1 MSWVT
6 VGLTIGAKV
15 GGALMAGRQ
24 ADKNKKLVEEAKAA
38 AEAIYKDK
46 LRDLGQKQRLQEE
59 ATELQYTAGM
69 GELGVGAQAQSI
81 DVKDFTTGVEQKS
94 NLVTSAI
101 QHNVDKQTKDLW
113 TKYKTGTQM
122 QMDQKSLADAQAA
135 FDYRTGSKSAEEAYE
150 TEIASYDNIPTTY
163 LEGVGQSLFG

>member
-1 MSWVT
+1 MSI
-6 VGLTIGAKV
+6 GLGLSIASTV

-38 AEAIYKDK
+38 AEGVYKDK
-46 LRDLGQKQRLQEE
+46 LRDLSQKQKLQEE
-59 ATELQYTAGM
+59 ASELQYTAGM
-69 GELGVGAQAQSI
+69 EELGVGAQAESI
-81 DVKDFTTGVEQKS
+81 GVADFTTGVEQKS

-101 QHNVDKQTKDLW
+101 QHKVDEQTKDLW
-113 TKYKTGTQM
+113 SKYKTGTQM
-122 QMDQKSLADAQAA
+122 QMDQKALADAQAA

-150 TEIASYDNIPTTY
+150 TEIASYDDIPTTY